1 MTNETNETNGNR
13 NATEIFFDADVLVI
27 GAGMAGL
34 TAARALAEAGVR
46 VLVLEAQNRVGGRIL
61 TERIGDQVIELGAEF
76 VHGRPPELLALIEEA
91 GLTLTERDGAMLSFE
106 DGRLTGSGDEETEE
120 VTKVERDDLF
130 SPLEALQNLAG
141 PDLSFADFLERPE
154 IAHLSAE
161 DRFALIG
168 YVEGYNAADHHKISA
183 ISLGAQQKAEEA
195 VEGDR
200 AFHVVG
206 GYDQLPEYLA
216 RRVEQ
221 RGGALRAD
229 TRVQRV
235 VWRPGHVEVTT
246 NQGNFSA
253 RQAIVTLPL
262 SVLQSSRVVFDP
274 APGEILEQARRLHM
288 GQASRITL
296 HLRERFWEALPPQ
309 PELSQLS
316 FLFTR
321 GGVPSVWWTTHPAP
335 GRTLTGWTGG
345 PRSAKLL
352 GLSAEA
358 LGQLACD
365 RLAEV
370 FRLDATYVREQVLGC
385 STHNWQA
392 DPNALGAYSY
402 IGVGGM
408 DAPERMA
415 EPVAETLYFAGEHT
429 DTTGQW
435 GTVHA
440 AMRSGLR
447 AARQVLAARG

>member
-1 MTNETNETNGNR
+1 MMNDRTAHRKETETS
-13 NATEIFFDADVLVI
+13 FDADVLVI

-34 TAARALAEAGVR
+34 TAARALAEAGLR

-61 TERIGDQVIELGAEF
+61 TERVGDQVIELGAEF

-91 GLTLTERDGAMLSFE
+91 GLTLTERDGTMLSFE
-106 DGRLTGSGDEETEE
+106 DGRLTGSGEEEQ
-120 VTKVERDDLF
+120 DDLF
-130 SPLEALQNLAG
+130 APLEVLEDLSG
-141 PDLSFADFLERPE
+141 PDLSFAEFLERELIPQ
-154 IAHLSAE
+154 E

-168 YVEGYNAADHHKISA
+168 YVEGFNAADHHTISA
-183 ISLGAQQKAEEA
+183 ASLGMQQKAEDTI
-195 VEGDR
+195 EGDR

-216 RRVEQ
+216 RCIEQ

-235 VWRPGHVEVTT
+235 EWTPGRVKVVT

-253 RQAIVTLPL
+253 CRAVVTLPL
-262 SVLQSSRVVFDP
+262 SVLQSGRVVFHP
-274 APGEILEQARRLHM
+274 APAEILEQARRLHM
-288 GQASRITL
+288 GQVSRITL
-296 HLRERFWEALPPQ
+296 HLRERFWETLPPQ
-309 PELSQLS
+309 PELSKLS

-321 GGVPSVWWTTHPAP
+321 GGVPSVWWTTHPVP
-335 GRTLTGWTGG
+335 SRTLTGWTGG

-358 LGQLACD
+358 LGRLACD

-370 FRLDATYVREQVLGC
+370 FHVDAAYMREQILGC
-385 STHNWQA
+385 YTHHWQA

-402 IGVGGM
+402 IGVGGL
-408 DAPERMA
+408 DAPKRMA
-415 EPVAETLYFAGEHT
+415 EPVAGTLFFAGEHT
-429 DTTGQW
+429 DTTAQW

-440 AMRSGLR
+440 ALRSGLR
-447 AARQVLAARG
+447 AARQVLAARI

>member
-1 MTNETNETNGNR
+1 MTNEQTGNR
-13 NATEIFFDADVLVI
+13 EAESSFSADVLVI

-34 TAARALAEAGVR
+34 TAARALAEAGLR
-46 VLVLEAQNRVGGRIL
+46 VLMLEAQNRVGGRIL
-61 TERIGDQVIELGAEF
+61 TERVGDQVIELGAEF

-106 DGRLTGSGDEETEE
+106 NGRLIGNGAEESKE
-120 VTKVERDDLF
+120 ERDDLF
-130 SPLEALQNLAG
+130 APLEKLENLSG
-141 PDLSFADFLERPE
+141 PDLSFAEFLEREQIPE
-154 IAHLSAE
+154 ISQE

-168 YVEGYNAADHHKISA
+168 YVEGFNAADHHKISA
-183 ISLGAQQKAEEA
+183 ASLGRQQQAEDA
-195 VEGDR
+195 IEGDR
-200 AFHVVG
+200 AFHITG

-216 RRVEQ
+216 RCVEA

-235 VWRPGHVEVTT
+235 AWQPGRVEVET
-246 NQGNFSA
+246 NQGSFSA

-262 SVLQSSRVVFDP
+262 GVLQSGSVVFDP

-288 GQASRITL
+288 GQVIRITL
-296 HLRERFWEALPPQ
+296 HLRERFWETLPPQ
-309 PELSQLS
+309 PELSELS

-321 GGVPSVWWTTHPAP
+321 GAVPSVWWTTHPVP
-335 GRTLTGWTGG
+335 SRTLTGWTGG

-352 GLSAEA
+352 GLSAEE
-358 LGQLACD
+358 LGRLACD
-365 RLAEV
+365 QLAEV
-370 FRLDATYVREQVLGC
+370 FHLDAAYVRAQMLGC

-402 IGVGGM
+402 IGVGGL
-408 DAPERMA
+408 DAPERLA

-429 DTTGQW
+429 DTTAQW

-440 AMRSGLR
+440 ALRSGLR
-447 AARQVLAARG
+447 AARQVLAARS